1 MPRTVVRHAAALH
14 TESIVT
20 VVCMALVAFEK
31 KDFVLRVALNR
42 VSALNAVNSSLLQEL
57 EAGLSAHAADPEIRV
72 LMLSGR
78 GGCFASGADIK
89 ELAGFDQD
97 GIRNFHDLR
106 ERTFALL
113 ETFPSP
119 TLAVIE
125 RYALGTGLELAL
137 CCDFRIAAADAMLGV
152 PSAKL
157 GIVESYEYVS
167 RLVRAV
173 GPHRAKK
180 MLLTGEKVDAQTA
193 LANGLIEEVVASD
206 ALFVRADAIA
216 AAICSNSVYSMRQ
229 SKQVVEICCRDP
241 DLLRVGDKAAPMIRS
256 LQNPDF
262 KEGVAAFLGKRPAK
276 FE

>member
-1 MPRTVVRHAAALH
+1 MVY
-14 TESIVT
+14 
-20 VVCMALVAFEK
+20 MALVSFDK

-42 VSALNAVNSSLLQEL
+42 VSALNAINSGLLKEL
-57 EAGLSAHAADPEIRV
+57 EAGLTAHAADPEIRV
-72 LMLSGR
+72 LMLFGQ

-119 TLAVIE
+119 TMAVIE

-152 PSAKL
+152 PSARL
-157 GIVESYEYVS
+157 GIVESCEYIS

-173 GPHRAKK
+173 GPYRAKK
-180 MLLTGEKVDAQTA
+180 MLLTGERMDAQAA
-193 LANGLIEEVVASD
+193 LAIGLIEEVVASE
-206 ALFVRADAIA
+206 ALFVRAEAIV
-216 AAICSNSVYSMRQ
+216 AAICSNSVYSMRE
-229 SKQVVEICCRDP
+229 SKQVVEICRQDP
-241 DLLRVGDKAAPMIRS
+241 DLLRVGDKALPMIRS

-262 KEGVAAFLGKRPAK
+262 KEGVAAFLGKRQAK
-276 FE
+276 FK